1 MSKQNR
7 SFPKFTVTLE
17 QEQNL
22 LVQSKLN
29 CPVRLEVKPNRTHQQ
44 KGIKKV
50 KKGIRFYK
58 IIRTNRTK
66 AITWR
71 HVI

>member
-1 MSKQNR
+1 MSKQNG
-7 SFPKFTVTLE
+7 SFPKFTVTLQ

-29 CPVRLEVKPNRTHQQ
+29 YRGRLEVKPNKPYQQ

-50 KKGIRFYK
+50 KRYQIQQY
-58 IIRTNRTK
+58 N
-66 AITWR
+66 
-71 HVI
+71 